1 MVKHLNTEKKKRSK
15 MFPLP
20 FGKADPK
27 KMQEM
32 LKQLGVKSKEISAE
46 EVIIKSGEKK
56 IVIREP
62 QVTEI
67 EFSGQ
72 KSFQIVGN
80 VSVEEAGKER
90 SEISKKDI
98 KFVSEM
104 LSVPEDKAKEALEKA
119 NGDIAKAILL
129 LKSKKK

>member
-1 MVKHLNTEKKKRSK
+1 

-90 SEISKKDI
+90 IEISKKDI